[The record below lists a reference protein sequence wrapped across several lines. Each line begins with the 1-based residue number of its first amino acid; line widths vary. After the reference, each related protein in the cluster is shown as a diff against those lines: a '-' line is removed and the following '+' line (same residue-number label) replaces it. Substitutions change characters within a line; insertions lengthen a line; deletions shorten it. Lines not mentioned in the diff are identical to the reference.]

1 MAGDS
6 VLIVGTIS
14 NVSRVLAKD
23 FERVFKSLSRFASI
37 STYLVESDSTD
48 NTKLVLSEMK
58 KTYPNFEYVELG
70 DLRNNIPDR
79 IERIRFCRNVY
90 VRYIRSNYTI
100 NNWDFVVV
108 VDLDGMNTAITT
120 KSLNTCFTSTMNW
133 DGCFANQKHGYYD
146 LYALRHPEWMP
157 NNCFDDLAKE
167 KNKIAEKFSDPK
179 KLLEKFR
186 SIIKFDKARKI
197 SIYNK
202 MHVIKKNTSWIKVDS
217 AFGGLAIYKS
227 VVFIH
232 ANYDKSSTSYVSE
245 HVDFHANLMD
255 THPNL
260 YINPKLI
267 NSNWNTYNI
276 NRYFVIR
283 QFRNFLRKNPNFRN
297 LIKRY
302 FGGGGGI

>member
-79 IERIRFCRNVY
+79 IERIRFCRNEY

-167 KNKIAEKFSDPK
+167 KIRLPK
-179 KLLEKFR
+179 NFLTLKT
-186 SIIKFDKARKI
+186 IRKI
-197 SIYNK
+197 
-202 MHVIKKNTSWIKVDS
+202 
-217 AFGGLAIYKS
+217 
-227 VVFIH
+227 
-232 ANYDKSSTSYVSE
+232 
-245 HVDFHANLMD
+245 
-255 THPNL
+255 
-260 YINPKLI
+260 
-267 NSNWNTYNI
+267 
-276 NRYFVIR
+276 
-283 QFRNFLRKNPNFRN
+283 
-297 LIKRY
+297 
-302 FGGGGGI
+302 